1 MPIKIMKKGKIKE
14 EIKMST
20 KNQNMMM
27 MMIVKLLGIL
37 LPKKQK
43 DFKKKRINTKLP
55 SKKKKMN

>member
-1 MPIKIMKKGKIKE
+1 MPIKLMKKCKKKE
-14 EIKMST
+14 ETMMST

-27 MMIVKLLGIL
+27 MIVKLLGTL

-43 DFKKKRINTKLP
+43 YFKTKGINTKLP

>member
-1 MPIKIMKKGKIKE
+1 MKKGKIKE

>member
-27 MMIVKLLGIL
+27 MIVKLPGTL

>member
-1 MPIKIMKKGKIKE
+1 MKKGKIKE

-27 MMIVKLLGIL
+27 MIVKLPGIL

>member
-1 MPIKIMKKGKIKE
+1 MKKGKKKE

-27 MMIVKLLGIL
+27 MIVKLLGTL

-43 DFKKKRINTKLP
+43 DFKKKGINTKLP
-55 SKKKKMN
+55 SKKKR

>member
-1 MPIKIMKKGKIKE
+1 MPIKIMKKGKKKE

-27 MMIVKLLGIL
+27 MIVKLLGTL

-43 DFKKKRINTKLP
+43 DFKKKGINTKLP
-55 SKKKKMN
+55 SKKKR